1 MADVGLGVYT
11 LPEAARLIHAE
22 PRLVRRWLK
31 GYRHTHP
38 GVEGQRT
45 TSFSPPLWATQ
56 YAGDPDFGVEAIGF
70 LDLLELRVVKS
81 FVDAGVAL
89 QVVRRCLER
98 ARSMFGTSH
107 PLTSAQFR
115 TDGRTIYLQS
125 LREAESEDL
134 LDLKSSQYAFKAV
147 IKPSLFAG
155 IDYDDDGQARRWFP
169 AEHHSKLIVID
180 PERQFGK
187 PMLTESA
194 VPTRALYA
202 SYKAE
207 GGDKAAAAM
216 VARLFELPVKEV
228 QAAVKFEADLQAA

>member
-38 GVEGQRT
+38 GAEGERT
-45 TSFSPPLWATQ
+45 ASFSPPLWATQ
-56 YAGDPDFGVEAIGF
+56 YASDPDFGGEAIGF

-81 FVDAGVAL
+81 FVDVGVSL
-89 QVVRRCLER
+89 QVVRRCLEQ

-107 PLTSAQFR
+107 PLTSTQFR

-125 LREAESEDL
+125 LREAEGAEL
-134 LDLKSSQYAFKAV
+134 LDLKSLQYAFKTI

-155 IDYDDDGQARRWFP
+155 IDYEGGQARRWFP
-169 AEHHSKLIVID
+169 SEHHSKVIVID

-194 VPTRALYA
+194 VPTRALHDTF
-202 SYKAE
+202 KAE
-207 GGDKAAAAM
+207 GGDKPAM
-216 VARLFELPVKEV
+216 AVVARLFEVPLKHV
-228 QAAVKFEADLQAA
+228 QAAVRFEDELQAA